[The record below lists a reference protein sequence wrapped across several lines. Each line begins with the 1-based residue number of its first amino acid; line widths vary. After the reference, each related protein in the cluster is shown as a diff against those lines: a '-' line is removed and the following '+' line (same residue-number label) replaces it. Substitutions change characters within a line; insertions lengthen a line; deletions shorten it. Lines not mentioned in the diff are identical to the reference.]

1 MKVPRGGRVIKL
13 WRLCGWGS
21 RQREGGL
28 SNLIDIAGAGHGLA
42 IQGDALWQEG
52 SGGESFAKLAI
63 LGAPSA
69 CSCSL
74 SGDFHKRGAI
84 RGIERDAAVVGAGP
98 APAFAGEDVVD
109 IGLAQAGGCSSGG
122 RKICPAGWRRRPS
135 PMKSIE

>member
-21 RQREGGL
+21 RQRESCL
-28 SNLIDIAGAGHGLA
+28 SNLIDIAGAGDGLA
-42 IQGDALWQEG
+42 IQGDTFWQEG
-52 SGGESFAKLAI
+52 GGGKGFAKLAI

-74 SGDFHKRGAI
+74 SGDFDKGCAI
-84 RGIERDAAVVGAGP
+84 GGVEGDAAVVRAGP

-109 IGLAQAGGCSSGG
+109 ISLAQAGRGSGG
-122 RKICPAGWRRRPS
+122 GPKILILFAGAS
-135 PMKSIE
+135 GQAQ

>member
-28 SNLIDIAGAGHGLA
+28 SDLIDIAGAGDGLA
-42 IQGDALWQEG
+42 IQGDTFGEEG
-52 SGGESFAKLAI
+52 RGCESFAELAV
-63 LGAPSA
+63 LGAPST

-74 SGDFHKRGAI
+74 SGDFHKGRAI
-84 RGIERDAAVVGAGP
+84 GGVERDTAVVGAGP

-109 IGLAQAGGCSSGG
+109 ISLAQAGGGSGG
-122 RKICPAGWRRRPS
+122 GAKILILLAGAS
-135 PMKSIE
+135 GQAQ